1 MSEPKAGSWMDTEP
15 YLAQMDFGG
24 FRREVST
31 ERYRSAQYQV
41 RERQSLWMRVW
52 QIAGRADEIP
62 AAGDWTEYRLFDQ
75 SWLLVRGRDGGVRG
89 FVNACRHRGN
99 RLCAGSGHSS
109 LFLCPYH
116 NWSFGLE
123 GQLLAVAKPDFEG
136 SVEDF
141 VGHSEDLGLVE
152 VPVETFAGFIF
163 LNPDPGCEPL
173 SAFLGDAAG
182 ALAAYPLDQ
191 MIPVGINVRER
202 IECNWK
208 VIMDAFGEGYH
219 TQGVHKE
226 LIGVVDLQKE
236 RYRHYADHCVSTT
249 PFGQPDFENLD
260 TVVAVEVILNI
271 PTSHFPGMARALPR
285 FSALVDNYRDR
296 QGIPRLPAGVSVK
309 SLLQQA
315 VRATLT
321 EDGVDVSQLTDR
333 QMIDYQFW
341 LFFPN
346 VFIQVCAGEATII
359 IAEPDPDGDPNRCY
373 WRVMALQCL
382 PQAERAGNR
391 AALEVVVE
399 GEHYPYFLA
408 LEQDFQQMAIQQS
421 GLRNEGLQHL
431 VLTRQEPR
439 VSHFHTALD
448 RWVQAEKQ

>member
-1 MSEPKAGSWMDTEP
+1 MAEPKPGSWMDTAP
-15 YLAQMDFGG
+15 YLAQMDFSG
-24 FRREVST
+24 FKREVST
-31 ERYRSAQYQV
+31 ERYRSRDYQL
-41 RERQSLWMRVW
+41 RERHALWMRVW

-62 AAGDWTEYRLFDQ
+62 ATGDWIEYRLFDQ
-75 SWLLVRGRDGGVRG
+75 SWLLVRGRDGNVRG

-99 RLCAGSGHSS
+99 RLCAGKGHAS

-116 NWSFGLE
+116 NWSYGPE
-123 GQLLAVAKPDFEG
+123 GQLLTVAKPDFEG
-136 SVEDF
+136 SIEDF
-141 VGHSEDLGLVE
+141 VGNREELDLIE
-152 VPVETFAGFIF
+152 TPVETFAGFIF

-173 SAFLGDAAG
+173 SAFLGEAADA
-182 ALAAYPLDQ
+182 LSAYPLDQ

-202 IECNWK
+202 IQCNWK
-208 VIMDAFGEGYH
+208 VILDAFGEGYH

-236 RYRHYADHCVSTT
+236 RFKSYADHCISTT
-249 PFGQPDFENLD
+249 PFGQPGFEDLD
-260 TVVAVEVILNI
+260 AAEAVAFILNI

-285 FSALVDNYRDR
+285 FSTMVDGYRDT
-296 QGIPRLPAGVSVK
+296 QGRPRFPAGVTVK

-346 VFIQVCAGEATII
+346 VFIQICAGEATII
-359 IAEPDPDGDPNRCY
+359 IAEPDPEGDPNSCY
-373 WRVMALQCL
+373 WQVMALQCL
-382 PQAERAGNR
+382 PPEDRASHRAE
-391 AALEVVVE
+391 LQQVPE

-408 LEQDFQQMAIQQS
+408 LEQDFKQMATQQL
-421 GLRNEGLQHL
+421 GLRNEGLEQL
-431 VLTRQEPR
+431 VLTKQEPR
-439 VSHFHTALD
+439 VSHFHMALD
-448 RWVQAEKQ
+448 RWVQAV

>member
-1 MSEPKAGSWMDTEP
+1 MSEPRPGSWMDTEP
-15 YLAQMDFGG
+15 YLAQMDFNG
-24 FRREVST
+24 FNLRVST
-31 ERYRSAQYQV
+31 DRYRSREYQLH
-41 RERQSLWMRVW
+41 ERNSLWMRVW
-52 QIAGRADEIP
+52 QIAGREDEIP
-62 AAGDWTEYRLFDQ
+62 ATGDWIEYRLFDQ
-75 SWLLVRGRDGGVRG
+75 SWVIVRGRDGAIRG

-99 RLCAGSGHSS
+99 RLCAGQGHASR
-109 LFLCPYH
+109 FLCPYH

-141 VGHSEDLGLVE
+141 VGNKEELGLIE
-152 VPVETFAGFIF
+152 VPVESFAGFIF
-163 LNPDPGCEPL
+163 LNPDPGCGPL
-173 SAFLGDAAG
+173 SEFLGEAAQ

-208 VIMDAFGEGYH
+208 VILDAFGEGYH

-236 RYRHYADHCVSTT
+236 RFKRYADHCISTT
-249 PFGQPDFENLD
+249 PFGQPGFEQLD
-260 TVVAVEVILNI
+260 AAEAVEIILNI

-285 FSALVDNYRDR
+285 FSAMVDTCRDAR
-296 QGIPRLPAGVSVK
+296 GVPCFPEGVTAK
-309 SLLQQA
+309 SLLQEA

-321 EDGVDVSQLTDR
+321 EDGFDVSGLTDR

-346 VFIQVCAGEATII
+346 VFIQICAGEATII
-359 IAEPDPDGDPNRCY
+359 IAQPDPDGDPNSCY
-373 WRVMALQCL
+373 WHVMALRCL
-382 PQAERAGNR
+382 PAEERASSR
-391 AALEVVVE
+391 AALLQIPE
-399 GEHYPYFLA
+399 GEHFPYFLA
-408 LEQDFQQMAIQQS
+408 LEQDFRQMAIQQS
-421 GLRNEGLQHL
+421 GLRNQGLKQL
-431 VLTRQEPR
+431 VLTKQEPR

-448 RWVQAEKQ
+448 RWVRAE